1 MDSDDDL
8 NTVCHWLSALALA
21 AQLADEELAH
31 VAEMHLASAD
41 AQHAASLARDVA
53 TTIVLY
59 DIHNDPR

>member
-1 MDSDDDL
+1 M
-8 NTVCHWLSALALA
+8 CHWLSALALA